1 MKKLFY
7 ISCALLCL
15 FAENSTFAAQ
25 KSRCYTTA
33 CRAQSLSLEQPSIS
47 EEKCIAEINRVRQ
60 EHGLRPLKAWKELS
74 NCARGHSQNMASN
87 KCSFGHDGFDK
98 RAKQMQKQATLA
110 SFAENVAYSYNYDD
124 PVKVAVD
131 GWMKSPGHRKNILDE
146 GSEET
151 GVGVAHSKDGKF
163 YITQLFA
170 KRY

>member
-1 MKKLFY
+1 MRPSLFIY
-7 ISCALLCL
+7 RK
-15 FAENSTFAAQ
+15 FDVRRP
-25 KSRCYTTA
+25 KSRCYTTV

-74 NCARGHSQNMASN
+74 NCARGHSQNMALN

-124 PVKVAVD
+124 PIKVAVD
-131 GWMKSPGHRKNILDE
+131 GWMKSPGNRKIF
-146 GSEET
+146 SM
-151 GVGVAHSKDGKF
+151 KD
-163 YITQLFA
+163 L
-170 KRY
+170 KRPVSALHIVKMANFTYPSFLPSATNGNLE